1 VNLAIIKSDGATTKD
16 SDGAATALSDS
27 WSKVFAPKRINL
39 EKAHQFAKA
48 NITPLHLEEAKL
60 PKQSTMLKFLKRAKA
75 SAPGPDRIPN
85 AAWLASG
92 SFGTAAL
99 YLAMRMMM
107 DGGTPMRLQQLPW
120 NLPA

>member
-1 VNLAIIKSDGATTKD
+1 MNL
-16 SDGAATALSDS
+16 
-27 WSKVFAPKRINL
+27 L

-48 NITPLHLEEAKL
+48 NITPMHLTEAKL
-60 PKQSTMLKFLKRAKA
+60 PKQSTMLMFLKRAKA
-75 SAPGPDRIPN
+75 SAPGPDGIPY

-107 DGGTPMRLQQLPW
+107 DGGKPPSGFNNSLGIFLPKGTADDDTLGSVKRTAE
-120 NLPA
+120 NTRPHRP